1 MRPLALLCVLL
12 AAASLVGARFLS
24 GEGFFLSLYGLPL
37 FAGLSAVAL
46 MGAALEA
53 LGGSRARAAW
63 SAAGAALSAASVGY
77 ALLVRAPG
85 TLPEGRRLEALL
97 AKAISIGML
106 SAALGGGA
114 LCAAGLRAESRW
126 AQGIAAFGL
135 AAACAA
141 LALSARAFGLPIIR
155 PGLLAAVLGGGLL
168 YLIWTSPPRGEH
180 Q

>member
-53 LGGSRARAAW
+53 LGGARARAAW
-63 SAAGAALSAASVGY
+63 SAAGAALSAASIGY
-77 ALLVRAPG
+77 ALFVRAPG
-85 TLPEGRRLEALL
+85 ALPEGRRLESLL
-97 AKAISIGML
+97 EKAFSIGML

-114 LCAAGLRAESRW
+114 LCAAGLRAEPRW
-126 AQGIAAFGL
+126 AQAAAALGL

-141 LALSARAFGLPIIR
+141 LAMSARAFGFPMIR

-168 YLIWTSPPRGEH
+168 YLIWTSPSRGERH
-180 Q
+180 